1 MKVAIVG
8 KASSS
13 RGFAPYDNPEWEI
26 WMLHDMYRM
35 NLRWTR
41 FFEIHDLNLVRRTR
55 PEDFEWLKSNQEKI
69 YIRDPFPGFENANLF
84 PWRELASK
92 YGRYFTNTISWQI
105 AFAMHLGATDIGL
118 YGVDMAQDA
127 VTNGEYQHQ
136 RPSCEYFIGLAR
148 GMGINVE
155 VAQTC
160 DLLKTHRLY
169 AVEDTGDLEAKLDLR
184 AADLA
189 KKVEHFRQ
197 QSDQAAQHANYFQGA
212 LDNTNYIR
220 SRFYVEKP
228 SDELQSE

>member
-13 RGFAPYDNPEWEI
+13 RGQAPYDDPSWEV

-41 FFEIHDLNLVRRTR
+41 FFEIHDLELVRKTR
-55 PEDFEWLKSNQEKI
+55 PADFDWLKENQSQI
-69 YIRDPFPGFENANLF
+69 YIRDPHPEFPKANLF
-84 PWRELASK
+84 PWRELVSK

-105 AFAMHLGATDIGL
+105 AFAMHLGAKSIGIW
-118 YGVDMAQDA
+118 GVDMAQDG
-127 VTNGEYQHQ
+127 VTNSEYSHQ

-148 GMGINVE
+148 GMGIEVV

-169 AVEDTGDLEAKLDLR
+169 AVEDQGDLELKLEIR

-189 KKVEHFRQ
+189 KKVEHF
-197 QSDQAAQHANYFQGA
+197 QSQSEQAAHHANYFKGA

-220 SRFYVEKP
+220 SRFYIEAP
-228 SDELQSE
+228 SDG